1 LKRYDKSRRRDREE
15 LEARLDALQI
25 SDSRRSRRK
34 RRSNAGPTVLGVLL
48 LLAALGAV
56 YLIYSA
62 ATGGEKG
69 QVPDEPAR
77 VEVVKGDTL
86 SDVATKLEDAGVIKS
101 AFVFK
106 LQARYEGYG
115 TEIKTGRYTFEPGAD
130 SEEILQKLTAGE
142 AAPMIAITI
151 PEGLTIQETARTVAA
166 DSGVPASRFEEAAHR
181 TDYGY
186 AFLDDPDIKTTEG
199 YLFPAKYEFEKG
211 VTARQIVDRLL
222 GQYLLETQD
231 LDIADAKER
240 LNLTEYQLVTVASL
254 IEKEAATPE
263 EKPIIAS
270 VIYNR
275 MRRGTPLQ
283 IDATI
288 QYALKKPKENLS
300 LADLKIDSPYNTYEN
315 KGLPPGPIC
324 SPSLESL
331 QAAMN
336 PEDTN
341 YLYYVL
347 KAGGQEHYFTSNYND
362 FLRAKV
368 ATLPGPPRGGQA
380 LKFRTGTPITL
391 VSVVIV
397 ASRG

>member
-1 LKRYDKSRRRDREE
+1 LRRYDKSRRRDREE
-15 LEARLDALQI
+15 LEATLDALQL
-25 SDSRRSRRK
+25 SDSRRPRRK

-48 LLAALGAV
+48 LLAVLGAV

-62 ATGGEKG
+62 ATSGEKG

-130 SEEILQKLTAGE
+130 SEEIFQKLTAGE

-151 PEGLTIQETARTVAA
+151 PEGLTIQEAARTVAA
-166 DSGVPASRFEEAAHR
+166 DSDVPASRFEEAAHR

-275 MRRGTPLQ
+275 MHRGTPLQ

-362 FLRAKV
+362 FLQAKEE
-368 ATLPGPPRGGQA
+368 AGR
-380 LKFRTGTPITL
+380 
-391 VSVVIV
+391 
-397 ASRG
+397 